1 MSVEALSVRA
11 VDARLIRVSMRRP
24 LHTSAARVTHAPLV
38 LLDLHTDQGVTG
50 RAYLFC
56 YLEALGRAVVGLAR
70 DTAPLLVG
78 RSGQPGAVRRT
89 LTSAF
94 RLAGVGGPTAMLLSG
109 LDMACWD
116 ALALA
121 AELPLVRLL
130 GAEPRPVPAYNSN
143 GLGLAAPEAV
153 AREATELAAEGMP
166 AVKLRL
172 GRPDSDADLAA
183 VEAVRHALPDD
194 VHLMGD
200 FNQALSLPD
209 ALERC
214 RQLDDLGLAWIEEP
228 IRHDDYTGTAEL
240 AAALR
245 TPIQIGENFTGPRAM
260 SVALSARACDLVMPD
275 PDRIGGITGWLHA
288 VALADMAAVPMSTHL
303 YPEVCAHLLAATPT
317 AHWLEYVDWA
327 NPILREPLDVSTGTA
342 TPSERAGVGL
352 EWDEDAV
359 ARYRAA

>member
-1 MSVEALSVRA
+1 VSVEALTVRA
-11 VDARLIRVSMRRP
+11 VDARLIRVPMRRP

-130 GAEPRPVPAYNSN
+130 GAEPRP
-143 GLGLAAPEAV
+143 
-153 AREATELAAEGMP
+153 
-166 AVKLRL
+166 
-172 GRPDSDADLAA
+172 
-183 VEAVRHALPDD
+183 
-194 VHLMGD
+194 
-200 FNQALSLPD
+200 
-209 ALERC
+209 
-214 RQLDDLGLAWIEEP
+214 
-228 IRHDDYTGTAEL
+228 
-240 AAALR
+240 
-245 TPIQIGENFTGPRAM
+245 
-260 SVALSARACDLVMPD
+260 
-275 PDRIGGITGWLHA
+275 
-288 VALADMAAVPMSTHL
+288 
-303 YPEVCAHLLAATPT
+303 
-317 AHWLEYVDWA
+317 WLEYVDWA